1 MKRFLISKTPFV
13 RSVDAG
19 SMSTTRMMYDVIV
32 ALFPITLFGFVINGL
47 IPFINGEIQSAY
59 YLLKPFLNVIIGV
72 LFSIIFEALY
82 LVIFK
87 KVRGWKN
94 TLSEVHYSFGF
105 VTGALISLLLPVRI
119 PLYVIIVGCFIGNI
133 LFKMLFGGFSK
144 NIFNPALMAYIL
156 CYIIFSKIISQSL
169 NEQITIL
176 SNTLNITANSTPLA
190 AMFKLTEYVNY
201 SKVTS
206 SNLIGQFGSLINLFI
221 GFKGGSLGD
230 VSGLLCLLAYIYLVV
245 RKTINW
251 RVPVFYIGTVFIIC
265 WAVAIANGIEGDL
278 FGIWFPLY
286 NIFSGSLLFCAVFV
300 ATEPVTTPRTPNGK
314 IIFAVI
320 LGIINTLIRLSTGY
334 DGVGLS
340 ILLCCLITPFI
351 DKFACVNRGPII
363 SSKIVISYSILT
375 IILLALASFVVY
387 LTTNM
392 GLLFNIF

>member
-119 PLYVIIVGCFIGNI
+119 PLYVIIAGCFIGNI

-156 CYIIFSKIISQSL
+156 CYIIFYKIISQSL
-169 NEQITIL
+169 SEQITIL

-206 SNLIGQFGSLINLFI
+206 SNLIGQFGSLVNLFI

-230 VSGLLCLLAYIYLVV
+230 VSGLLCLFAYIYLVV

-320 LGIINTLIRLSTGY
+320 LGIITTLIRLSTGY

-363 SSKIVISYSILT
+363 SSKMVISYSILT